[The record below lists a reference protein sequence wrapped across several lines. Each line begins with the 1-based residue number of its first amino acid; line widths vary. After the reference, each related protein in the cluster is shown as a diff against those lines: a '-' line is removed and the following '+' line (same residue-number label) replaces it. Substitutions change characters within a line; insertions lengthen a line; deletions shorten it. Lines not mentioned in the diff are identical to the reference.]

1 MTSTDISRV
10 TDQLAK
16 TKVDEQY
23 ELSFKG
29 KGLKLNAA
37 ADAKE
42 IVTEIEKCKLMTA
55 LRMEGNTLGVDAAE
69 AIAKALEKHP
79 EFQRAHWS
87 DMFTGRL
94 KTEIPKALEFLGAAI
109 MKAGSGLVELDL
121 SDNAFGPNGVV
132 GLVALLKSPSC
143 YTLQEL
149 RLNNNGLGIGGGKML
164 AECLTECHQ
173 NSVKAGKP
181 LKLRVFVSGRNR
193 LENPGAT
200 ALAGVF
206 KALGSLE
213 EVAMPQNGIYAEGI
227 TALAEAFA
235 ENKNLRV
242 MNLSDNTFTQKG
254 AKNMANVLPKLQ
266 NLEVINFGDCL
277 VRTGGAIALS
287 NALKEG
293 HQKLKE
299 LNLSGNEISKH
310 GASVTVEN
318 MNNKP
323 NLKKL
328 DLNCN
333 MLGEEGIQEVREA
346 MKKINKL
353 EILASLSDD
362 EGSEDENEEEEENEE
377 EADEEDVG
385 QDVAEGEEVNDPEL
399 QVKGKAISPNKQ
411 TTAKEFLD
419 FPSASKLLQL
429 GSGRAQALREQLGAD
444 VNDLEKAVQA
454 FMKISSVVTV
464 DDTKTKEAACDCADQ
479 IIEEAVKCNQ
489 ENDAV
494 LLANT
499 ILVHIGVLKG
509 EEKTYKPPS
518 NITGPLLVLEH
529 IVRQPYFPKFSREML
544 QAFCSKPHPLLDSA
558 SQARHK
564 LLQTLY
570 AF

>member
-1 MTSTDISRV
+1 
-10 TDQLAK
+10 
-16 TKVDEQY
+16 
-23 ELSFKG
+23 
-29 KGLKLNAA
+29 
-37 ADAKE
+37 
-42 IVTEIEKCKLMTA
+42 
-55 LRMEGNTLGVDAAE
+55 MEGNTLGVDAAK
-69 AIAKALEKHP
+69 AIAETLETRK
-79 EFQRAHWS
+79 EFQHAHWS

-94 KTEIPKALEFLGAAI
+94 KSEIPKALASRIEFLGGAI
-109 MKAGSGLVELDL
+109 MKAGAGLVVLDL
-121 SDNAFGPNGVV
+121 SDNAFGPNGIV
-132 GLVALLKSPSC
+132 GLVALLKSSSC

-149 RLNNNGLGIGGGKML
+149 RLNNNGLGITGGKVL

-181 LKLRVFVSGRNR
+181 LKLKVFVSGRNR

-200 ALAGVF
+200 ALAAVF

-254 AKNMANVLPKLQ
+254 AKNMAKVLPKLQ
-266 NLEVINFGDCL
+266 NLEVINYGDCL
-277 VRTGGAIALS
+277 VRTEGAIAITE
-287 NALKEG
+287 ALKEG

-299 LNLSGNEISKH
+299 LNLSGSEIHKR
-310 GASVTVEN
+310 GAIAVVEN
-318 MNNKP
+318 MKNKP

-333 MLGEEGIQEVREA
+333 MFGESGKEEIKEA
-346 MKKINKL
+346 MKNNGKL
-353 EILASLSDD
+353 DILASLSDD
-362 EGSEDENEEEEENEE
+362 EGSDEEEVDEGDDQGE
-377 EADEEDVG
+377 EEDVG
-385 QDVAEGEEVNDPEL
+385 QDDVEGEEVNDPEL
-399 QVKGKAISPNKQ
+399 QVKGKSISPNKKV
-411 TTAKEFLD
+411 TAKDFLA
-419 FPSASKLLQL
+419 FPSPSKLLQL
-429 GSGRAQALREQLGAD
+429 GSGRAQALKEELGAD

-454 FMKISSVVTV
+454 FMKISSVVTME
-464 DDTKTKEAACDCADQ
+464 DTKAKEAACDCADQ
-479 IIEEAVKCNQ
+479 IIEEAVKCNR

-499 ILVHIGVLKG
+499 ILVYIGVLKG
-509 EEKTYKPPS
+509 EDKSYKPPNS
-518 NITGPLLVLEH
+518 VTGPLLVLEH

-544 QAFCSKPHPLLDSA
+544 QAFCSKPHPLLDSTP
-558 SQARHK
+558 QARHK

>member
-1 MTSTDISRV
+1 MTSKDISSV

-16 TKVDEQY
+16 TVVDEQY

-29 KGLKLNAA
+29 KGLKLDTAK
-37 ADAKE
+37 DAKDIVAE
-42 IVTEIEKCKLMTA
+42 IKKCKVMTA
-55 LRMEGNTLGVDAAE
+55 LRMEGNTLGVDAAK
-69 AIAKALEKHP
+69 AIAETLEAHK
-79 EFQRAHWS
+79 EFQHAHWS

-94 KTEIPKALEFLGAAI
+94 KAEIPKALEFLGAAI
-109 MKAGSGLVELDL
+109 MKAGAGLVVLDL
-121 SDNAFGPNGVV
+121 SDNAFGPNGIV
-132 GLVALLKSPSC
+132 GLVALLKSSSC

-149 RLNNNGLGIGGGKML
+149 RLNNNGLGITGGKVL

-181 LKLRVFVSGRNR
+181 LKLKVFVSGRNR

-200 ALAGVF
+200 ALAAVF

-254 AKNMANVLPKLQ
+254 AKNMAKVLPKLQ
-266 NLEVINFGDCL
+266 NLEVINCGDCL
-277 VRTGGAIALS
+277 VRTEGAIAIS
-287 NALKEG
+287 EALKEG

-299 LNLSGNEISKH
+299 LNLSGSEIHKR
-310 GASVTVEN
+310 GAMAVVEN
-318 MNNKP
+318 MKNKP

-333 MLGEEGIQEVREA
+333 MLGEAGIEEIKEA
-346 MKKINKL
+346 MKNNGKL
-353 EILASLSDD
+353 DILASLSDD
-362 EGSEDENEEEEENEE
+362 EGSDEEEVDEGDDHDEEQ
-377 EADEEDVG
+377 EDVG
-385 QDVAEGEEVNDPEL
+385 QDDVEGDEVNDPEL
-399 QVKGKAISPNKQ
+399 QVKGKAISPNKKV
-411 TTAKEFLD
+411 TAKDFLA
-419 FPSASKLLQL
+419 FPSPGKLLQL
-429 GSGRAQALREQLGAD
+429 GSGRAQALKEELGAD
-444 VNDLEKAVQA
+444 VNDLEKAIRA
-454 FMKISSVVTV
+454 FMKISSVVTME
-464 DDTKTKEAACDCADQ
+464 DTKAKEAACDCADQ
-479 IIEEAVKCNQ
+479 IIEEAVKCNR

-499 ILVHIGVLKG
+499 ILVYIGVLKG
-509 EEKTYKPPS
+509 EDKSYKPPN

-544 QAFCSKPHPLLDSA
+544 QAFCSKPHPLLDSTP
-558 SQARHK
+558 QARHK

>member
-1 MTSTDISRV
+1 MSSSDISSV

-16 TKVDEQY
+16 TKVDEQN

-29 KGLKLNAA
+29 KGLKLNNAD
-37 ADAKE
+37 DAKDL
-42 IVTEIEKCKLMTA
+42 VTEIENCQVMTA

-69 AIAKALEKHP
+69 VIAKALEKHP

-94 KTEIPKALEFLGAAI
+94 KTEIPQALEFLGAAI
-109 MKAGSGLVELDL
+109 MKAGAGLVTLDL

-132 GLVALLKSPSC
+132 GLVNLLKSSSC

-149 RLNNNGLGIGGGKML
+149 RLNNNGLGITGGKML
-164 AECLTECHQ
+164 TDCLTECHQ

-181 LKLRVFVSGRNR
+181 LKLKVFVSGRNR

-200 ALAGVF
+200 ALAAVF

-213 EVAMPQNGIYAEGI
+213 EVAMPQNGINAEGV

-242 MNLSDNTFTQKG
+242 MNLSDNTFTHAG
-254 AKNMANVLPKLQ
+254 AKNMAKVLPKLQ

-277 VRTGGAIALS
+277 VRTDGAIALS
-287 NALKEG
+287 HALKDG

-299 LNLSGNEISKH
+299 LNLSGNEINKQ
-310 GASVTVEN
+310 GASAVAEN
-318 MNNKP
+318 MENKL
-323 NLKKL
+323 NLTRL

-333 MLGEEGIQEVREA
+333 MLGEEGIEEVRGTMEA
-346 MKKINKL
+346 IGKL
-353 EILASLSDD
+353 DILASLSDD
-362 EGSEDENEEEEENEE
+362 EGSDDGEGENQYV
-377 EADEEDVG
+377 EEDVA
-385 QDVAEGEEVNDPEL
+385 QDIVEGEEMNDPAL
-399 QVKGKAISPNKQ
+399 QVKGKAITPNKQ
-411 TTAKEFLD
+411 TTAKDFLA
-419 FPSASKLLQL
+419 FPSPNKLLQL
-429 GSGRAQALREQLGAD
+429 GSGRAQALREELGAD
-444 VNDLEKAVQA
+444 VNDIEKAVHT
-454 FMKISSVVTV
+454 FMKISSVVTME
-464 DDTKTKEAACDCADQ
+464 DTKIKEAACDCADQ
-479 IIEEAVKCNQ
+479 IIEEAVKCNR

-494 LLANT
+494 LLSNT
-499 ILVHIGVLKG
+499 ILVYMGVLKG
-509 EEKTYKPPS
+509 EDKSYKPPS

>member
-1 MTSTDISRV
+1 
-10 TDQLAK
+10 
-16 TKVDEQY
+16 
-23 ELSFKG
+23 
-29 KGLKLNAA
+29 
-37 ADAKE
+37 
-42 IVTEIEKCKLMTA
+42 MTA

-69 AIAKALEKHP
+69 VIAKALEKHP
-79 EFQRAHWS
+79 EFERAHWS

-109 MKAGSGLVELDL
+109 MKAGAGLVELDL

-149 RLNNNGLGIGGGKML
+149 RLNNNGLGVGGGKML

-181 LKLRVFVSGRNR
+181 LKLKVFVSGRNR

-200 ALAGVF
+200 ALAAVF

-227 TALAEAFA
+227 TALADAFA

-254 AKNMANVLPKLQ
+254 GKNMAKILPKLQ

-277 VRTGGAIALS
+277 VRTEGAIALS

-299 LNLSGNEISKH
+299 LNLSGNEINKR
-310 GASVTVEN
+310 GAGIVAEN
-318 MNNKP
+318 MENKV
-323 NLKKL
+323 NLTRL

-333 MLGEEGIQEVREA
+333 MLGEDGIEEVKGTMEA
-346 MKKINKL
+346 MGKL
-353 EILASLSDD
+353 DILASLSDD
-362 EGSEDENEEEEENEE
+362 EGSEEEDGGGDQS
-377 EADEEDVG
+377 DEEDVG
-385 QDVAEGEEVNDPEL
+385 HDDVEGEEVNDPAL
-399 QVKGKAISPNKQ
+399 QVKGKAITPNKQ
-411 TTAKEFLD
+411 TTAKDFLA
-419 FPSASKLLQL
+419 FPSPSKLLQL
-429 GSGRAQALREQLGAD
+429 GSGRVQAIREELGTD
-444 VNDLEKAVQA
+444 VNDLDKAVQT
-454 FMKISSVVTV
+454 FMKISSVVTT
-464 DDTKTKEAACDCADQ
+464 DDTKTKDAACDCADQ
-479 IIEEAVKCNQ
+479 IIEETVKCNT

-494 LLANT
+494 ILANT
-499 ILVHIGVLKG
+499 ILVYLGILKG
-509 EEKTYKPPS
+509 EDKSYRPP
-518 NITGPLLVLEH
+518 NDITGPLLVLEH
-529 IVRQPYFPKFSREML
+529 IVRQPYFPKYSREML
-544 QAFCSKPHPLLDSA
+544 QAFFSKPHPLLDSA

>member
-1 MTSTDISRV
+1 MTSKDISSV

-16 TKVDEQY
+16 TVVDEQY

-29 KGLKLNAA
+29 KGLKLDTAK
-37 ADAKE
+37 DAKE
-42 IVTEIEKCKLMTA
+42 IVDEIKKCKVMTA
-55 LRMEGNTLGVDAAE
+55 LRMEGNTLGVDAAK
-69 AIAKALEKHP
+69 AIAETLETRK
-79 EFQRAHWS
+79 EFQHAHWS

-94 KTEIPKALEFLGAAI
+94 KSEIPKALEFLGGAI
-109 MKAGSGLVELDL
+109 MKAGAGLVVLDL
-121 SDNAFGPNGVV
+121 SDNAFGPNGIV
-132 GLVALLKSPSC
+132 GLVALLKSSSC

-149 RLNNNGLGIGGGKML
+149 RLNNNGLGITGGKVL

-181 LKLRVFVSGRNR
+181 LKLKVFVSGRNR

-200 ALAGVF
+200 ALAAVF

-254 AKNMANVLPKLQ
+254 AKNMAKVLPKLQ
-266 NLEVINFGDCL
+266 NLEVINYGDCL
-277 VRTGGAIALS
+277 VRTEGAIAITE
-287 NALKEG
+287 ALKEG

-299 LNLSGNEISKH
+299 LNLSGSEIHKR
-310 GASVTVEN
+310 GAIAVVEN
-318 MNNKP
+318 MKNKP

-333 MLGEEGIQEVREA
+333 MFGESGIEEIKEA
-346 MKKINKL
+346 MKNNGKL
-353 EILASLSDD
+353 DILASLSDD
-362 EGSEDENEEEEENEE
+362 EGSDEEEVDEGDDQGE
-377 EADEEDVG
+377 EEDVG
-385 QDVAEGEEVNDPEL
+385 QDDVEGEEVNDPEL
-399 QVKGKAISPNKQ
+399 QVKGKSISPNKKV
-411 TTAKEFLD
+411 TAKDFLA
-419 FPSASKLLQL
+419 FPSPSKLLQL
-429 GSGRAQALREQLGAD
+429 GSGRAQALKEELGAD

-454 FMKISSVVTV
+454 FMKISSVVTME
-464 DDTKTKEAACDCADQ
+464 DTKAKEAACDCADQ
-479 IIEEAVKCNQ
+479 IIAEAVKCNR

-499 ILVHIGVLKG
+499 ILVYIGVLKG
-509 EEKTYKPPS
+509 EDKSYKPP
-518 NITGPLLVLEH
+518 NNVTGPLLVLEH
-529 IVRQPYFPKFSREML
+529 IVRQHYFPKFSREML
-544 QAFCSKPHPLLDSA
+544 QAFCSKPHPLLDSTP
-558 SQARHK
+558 QARHK

>member
-1 MTSTDISRV
+1 MTSKDISSV

-16 TKVDEQY
+16 TVVDEQY

-29 KGLKLNAA
+29 KGLKLDTAK
-37 ADAKE
+37 DANDIVAE
-42 IVTEIEKCKLMTA
+42 IKKCKVMTA
-55 LRMEGNTLGVDAAE
+55 LRMEGNTLGVDAAK
-69 AIAKALEKHP
+69 AIAETLEARK
-79 EFQRAHWS
+79 EFQHAHWS

-94 KTEIPKALEFLGAAI
+94 KAEIPKALEFLGAAI
-109 MKAGSGLVELDL
+109 MKAGAGLVVLDL
-121 SDNAFGPNGVV
+121 SDNAFGPNGIV
-132 GLVALLKSPSC
+132 GLVALLKSSSC

-149 RLNNNGLGIGGGKML
+149 RLNNNGLGVTGGKVL

-173 NSVKAGKP
+173 SSVKAGKP
-181 LKLRVFVSGRNR
+181 LKLKVFVSGRNR

-200 ALAGVF
+200 ALAAVF

-254 AKNMANVLPKLQ
+254 AKNMAKVLPKLQ
-266 NLEVINFGDCL
+266 NLEVINCGDCL
-277 VRTGGAIALS
+277 VRTEGAIAIS
-287 NALKEG
+287 EALKEG

-299 LNLSGNEISKH
+299 LNLSGSEIHKR
-310 GASVTVEN
+310 GAMAVVEN
-318 MNNKP
+318 MKNKP

-333 MLGEEGIQEVREA
+333 MLGEAGIEEIKEA
-346 MKKINKL
+346 MKNNGKL
-353 EILASLSDD
+353 DILASLSDD
-362 EGSEDENEEEEENEE
+362 EGSDEEEVDEGDDHDEEQ
-377 EADEEDVG
+377 EDVG
-385 QDVAEGEEVNDPEL
+385 QDDVEGEEVNDPEL
-399 QVKGKAISPNKQ
+399 QVKGKAISPNKKV
-411 TTAKEFLD
+411 TAKDFLA
-419 FPSASKLLQL
+419 FPSPGKLLQL
-429 GSGRAQALREQLGAD
+429 GSGRAQALKEELGAD
-444 VNDLEKAVQA
+444 VNDLEKAIRA
-454 FMKISSVVTV
+454 FMKISSVVTME
-464 DDTKTKEAACDCADQ
+464 DTKAKEAACDCADQ
-479 IIEEAVKCNQ
+479 IIEEAVKCNR

-499 ILVHIGVLKG
+499 ILVYIGVLKG
-509 EEKTYKPPS
+509 EDKSYKPPN

-544 QAFCSKPHPLLDSA
+544 QAFCSKPHPLLDSTP
-558 SQARHK
+558 QARHK